1 MCPTFACDLK
11 GAGRFTLESTYCVG
25 CGLCAEMC
33 PDHAITM
40 VETDAAELIVPDP
53 EEEKR
58 AAEAEKARQEALKA
72 KEEAKKKLS
81 AALDKVEKLAD

>member
-1 MCPTFACDLK
+1 MMQAEIDEQPHFVLLK
-11 GAGRFTLESTYCVG
+11 LNYKESYIHFLQNG
-25 CGLCAEMC
+25 
-33 PDHAITM
+33 
-40 VETDAAELIVPDP
+40 